1 MQRLFLLFT
10 SLVFFTVLS
19 QLQAQCWP
27 EGFTHDTR
35 PEAMWLSCTPS
46 ANPNPVRGTGLWLH
60 FDLGAEY
67 GLGTSTIWNYNEPGM
82 EELGVTRLAVDYSL
96 DGHSW
101 TSWGE
106 VDLPPATGRRNYAGV
121 IGPDLKGVRARFLVL
136 TALTSAG
143 EIPNCAGLAEVR
155 FNLDETVSV
164 READIP
170 NELEVFPNPTAGEL
184 QIRLPGKQIKSVG
197 IYDQAGRLLQQTGYF
212 GEAGTLDLEGLP
224 AGAYYLLRATDQAGM
239 IYRRRIVKL

>member
-1 MQRLFLLFT
+1 MQRFLLLFASLTLT
-10 SLVFFTVLS
+10 SLCC
-19 QLQAQCWP
+19 QLHAQCWP

-46 ANPNPVRGTGLWLH
+46 ENPNPAREVGLWLH

-67 GLGTSTIWNYNEPGM
+67 GLGSSTIWNFNEPGM

-106 VDLPPATGRRNYAGV
+106 VDLPLATGRRDYPGV

-197 IYDQAGRLLQQTGYF
+197 IYDQAGRLLRQTGF
-212 GEAGTLDLEGLP
+212 IGEVGALDIEELP
-224 AGAYYLLRATDQAGM
+224 AGTYLLRARDQSGM
-239 IYRRRIVKL
+239 IHRSRVVKL

>member
-1 MQRLFLLFT
+1 MQRLLP
-10 SLVFFTVLS
+10 FFITLILSVVLRPLS
-19 QLQAQCWP
+19 AQCWP

-82 EELGVTRLAVDYSL
+82 EELGVSRLSVDYSL
-96 DGHSW
+96 DGLTW

-106 VDLPPATGRRNYAGV
+106 VDLAPATGKRDYAGV
-121 IGPDLKGVRARFLVL
+121 AGPDLKGVRARYLVL

-143 EIPNCAGLAEVR
+143 EMPNCAGLAEVR

-164 READIP
+164 RDTDIP
-170 NELEVFPNPTAGEL
+170 NELAVFPNPTAAEL
-184 QIRLPGKQIKSVG
+184 QLRLPGKQIKSVG
-197 IYDQAGRLLQQTGYF
+197 IYDQAGRLLQQTGYL
-212 GEAGTLDLEGLP
+212 GEAGTLDLGDLP
-224 AGAYYLLRATDQAGM
+224 SGAYLLRARDLTGM
-239 IYRRRIVKL
+239 IYRRRVVKL